1 MWSVRHQFAKY
12 FVVGL
17 SGVILDIAS
26 LILFKE
32 VFGLVPVV
40 AVIINQAV
48 LIVYI
53 FYLNKYWTFRNK
65 EMPHRQMTKFLLLAL
80 WNYFFSVVS
89 MFVFNAQL
97 EFHYILVRM
106 LTILV
111 MVSWNF
117 FLYKYWVY
125 RAEIS

>member
-65 EMPHRQMTKFLLLAL
+65 EMPHRQMIRFLILAF
-80 WNYFFSVVS
+80 WNYFFSVVA
-89 MFVFNAQL
+89 MFIFNAHL

-125 RAEIS
+125 RRV